1 MENKTNGQGLVS
13 SFAKTALQGN
23 SVHQELN
30 SSTQPNEG
38 LKSPGRKCCH
48 EGNKFSDGKQ
58 QSEGNKVLLSVLQ
71 HLHQQQTLVAL
82 IASPWECLRLSFIK
96 EKHRNLILLPLLKV
110 NGAAWCEA

>member
-1 MENKTNGQGLVS
+1 MGKGW
-13 SFAKTALQGN
+13 
-23 SVHQELN
+23 SVPLLRQLCRGIQSIKNRIPLN

-48 EGNKFSDGKQ
+48 EGNKFSEGKQ

-82 IASPWECLRLSFIK
+82 IASPWECLGLSFLE
-96 EKHRNLILLPLLKV
+96 EKHRNLVLLPFLKA
-110 NGAAWCEA
+110 NGAA